1 MEGLVYCE
9 RKKKIS
15 VYYANESCS
24 APCLANNS
32 TIFFRLHQR
41 RKITQGRRRWYFRF
55 FGFGFFLESFSWFCA
70 KQSRRFS
77 VLIFIAVC
85 GFSVSSS
92 MWFSVFVKNTSG
104 FADPISVSFSYFL
117 ALISNGR
124 ETLKL
129 YRSVSSH
136 GTNSNMLRRAG
147 KCTVGLP
154 KQRQVKVDWYELVW
168 FGSPT
173 L

>member
-1 MEGLVYCE
+1 MQMKAALLLVLPTTPGFF
-9 RKKKIS
+9 S
-15 VYYANESCS
+15 V
-24 APCLANNS
+24 
-32 TIFFRLHQR
+32 LHQR
-41 RKITQGRRRWYFRF
+41 RKIKQGRRRWYFRF

-77 VLIFIAVC
+77 VSIFIAVC

>member
-1 MEGLVYCE
+1 MQMKAALLLVLPTTPGFFSVCTNEE
-9 RKKKIS
+9 RSSKVGGVGI
-15 VYYANESCS
+15 
-24 APCLANNS
+24 
-32 TIFFRLHQR
+32 
-41 RKITQGRRRWYFRF
+41 

-77 VLIFIAVC
+77 VSIFIAVC

>member
-1 MEGLVYCE
+1 MFSVFRFWLFFRIVFLILC
-9 RKKKIS
+9 KTKSPIS
-15 VYYANESCS
+15 VS
-24 APCLANNS
+24 
-32 TIFFRLHQR
+32 
-41 RKITQGRRRWYFRF
+41 
-55 FGFGFFLESFSWFCA
+55 
-70 KQSRRFS
+70 
-77 VLIFIAVC
+77 IFIAVC
-85 GFSVSSS
+85 GFSVSSN